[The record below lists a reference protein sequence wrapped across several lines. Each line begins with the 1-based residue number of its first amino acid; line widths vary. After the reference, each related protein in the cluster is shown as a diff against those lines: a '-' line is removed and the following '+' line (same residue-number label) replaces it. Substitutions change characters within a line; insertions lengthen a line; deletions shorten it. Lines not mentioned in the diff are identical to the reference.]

1 MARGGI
7 SQSSPT
13 WRVRKVET
21 VRHAMINGR
30 LKVTILRCLRGVGVW
45 LYVSE
50 NLPYCTLPRKKKGG
64 VARTIFATVQKQI
77 QYVVIYHNFFFK
89 FARNYARSYRYGFLT
104 VYGASGIIN
113 PLLIIYLDEN
123 I

>member
-1 MARGGI
+1 MVRGGI

-50 NLPYCTLPRKKKGG
+50 NLPYCMLPRKKKGG
-64 VARTIFATVQKQI
+64 VARTIFATAQKQI
-77 QYVVIYHNFFFK
+77 QYVVIYHNFFLSLR
-89 FARNYARSYRYGFLT
+89 ATTR
-104 VYGASGIIN
+104 GAIAMAF
-113 PLLIIYLDEN
+113 
-123 I
+123 